1 MKREERYAVFKYADI
16 DAALSDSDKL
26 LLSAVVNKI
35 DRYRK
40 EQGKEPIKGVVVEHD
55 WPEYDQVWK
64 MVETRVEREENNR
77 KFETM
82 LDNKERLGYFFVVET
97 HQGKFLITSD
107 AHSTNRLKEYTGYKY
122 RAMFSPDCGFDN
134 SEIFTTSWSVHFK
147 HVVQVSFDEIVALYD
162 PNMSISNYNIAE
174 FIENKLTEAKQRKIV
189 A

>member
-1 MKREERYAVFKYADI
+1 MKREERYAVLKYADI

-55 WPEYDQVWK
+55 WPEYEQVWK
-64 MVETRVEREENNR
+64 KIQTRVDREDNNR

-107 AHSTNRLKEYTGYKY
+107 AHSPNRLKDYSGYKY
-122 RAMFSPDCGFDN
+122 RAMFSPDCWFDN
-134 SEIFTTSWSVHFK
+134 SEIFTTGWSVHFK

-162 PNMSISNYNIAE
+162 PNASISNYNIAE
-174 FIENKLTEAKQRKIV
+174 FIEKKLTEAKQRKIV